1 MKVIN
6 ILMIIGQIGFVE
18 PRTDLVRSKPR
29 DFDVQLPQLT
39 VKKVTEIKPKK
50 SPKTSRERK
59 NRRKLRNDTRNRK
72 RLENRRRRNS
82 RRRYRSRS
90 FTRGDF

>member
-1 MKVIN
+1 MKLIN

-29 DFDVQLPQLT
+29 DFDVPQLT
-39 VKKVTEIKPKK
+39 VKKVTDNKPKK

-90 FTRGDF
+90 FIRGDF

>member
-29 DFDVQLPQLT
+29 DFDVPQLT
-39 VKKVTEIKPKK
+39 VKKVTENKKK
-50 SPKTSRERK
+50 SPKTFSRERK

-90 FTRGDF
+90 FIRGDF